1 MSTVRTWTPEQ
12 QNAISARGGGLLV
25 SAAAGSGKT
34 AVLVERVIRL
44 VCDETAP
51 CPLDRLLVVTFTKA
65 AASEM
70 RERIGKALEA
80 ELAKKPNSTYLLRQQ
95 MLLSSAQI
103 CTMDSFCSTLV
114 KTYFHEADISPD
126 FRILDDSE
134 RRAME
139 EETAQA
145 CLQTLYEDNSPA
157 FQMLSGLLMQGA
169 NDRRLTDAVL
179 DLYRYAQAYP
189 DPEIWLQSIPSFYD
203 EETLL
208 AESIWGKRILE
219 SAAVRVRDCV
229 RLLKKALQLLET
241 EPPLFEAYAPALQ
254 SDLLFA
260 QKLLDAVCTPD
271 WDAAKRLTESYSADA
286 FRRAPKGYTG
296 NRTKEIVAALR
307 KKVKNNFG
315 KLQDLFPATETEH
328 REDMRTLRPMVQVLI
343 DTVLDFS
350 ARLLEAKRS
359 ENAYDFSDIS
369 HAALRLLVQRDTDG
383 VVSRTPL
390 AESLRTQYKEILLDE
405 YQDTNEAQE
414 LLFTALSDNER
425 NLFCVGDV
433 KQSIYGFRLA
443 MPEIFLRRRAA
454 SADYDGI
461 HFPARI
467 TLGNNFRSRK
477 TVANGINY
485 LFEQLMT
492 EETCGVE
499 YGETERLYASAAYDS
514 AEDAPVELH
523 LLPESAGRA
532 DRISPEAAHIAQ
544 CIQTMIADKTPVS
557 NENGGTRPVRYGDIC
572 ILMRSLTGG
581 EQYFDALEEAG
592 IPAFYQ
598 KKGGFFAM
606 REIRTMVSLLK
617 ALNNPYDDVP
627 LCACLFSPIWGF
639 TPDELAEIKMLSH
652 DEPLF
657 CKLSRADLDKC
668 RRFLA
673 DYRELHALSTVLTP
687 AALLRSIYETTGFQ
701 AIVGA
706 MPGGENRKL
715 NLQLLLRYAESY
727 AEIGNNSLSGFLR
740 YLNRLQDNE
749 ANVEAATGVSE
760 YADVVRIMTIHKSK
774 GLEFPVVFLAKCG
787 AAFNASDQRKPLLIH
802 PKMKLGLKIYDPNR
816 RRSFPSVPYVAAK
829 LGIQADAQ
837 AEELRVLYVALTR
850 AKERLILV
858 GSGNGQTGTT
868 RIAQKAAEDVL
879 GETSVS
885 TAYVQSMNNYLSWI
899 CAAYMKHPDAQ
910 ALRILADYTGEKEAK
925 TEFRLRVVVPQET
938 AQKEPSV
945 ETVPIYAKADPMLM
959 QTIKERIEYI
969 YPFLPLH
976 ACPAKISASALNA
989 RDDVFSFFA
998 EARPAFLGKGG
1009 MTPAMRGTATHTFAQ
1024 YCDFAA
1030 AKQDLEAEI
1039 RRLCQIGKLTQEACE
1054 VLDRAALTAFLHSP
1068 LLTRM
1073 EKADFV
1079 CREQKFTVFLPAK
1092 EAIEKDDPAFEN
1104 EQVLLQ
1110 GVIDCA
1116 FGENGD
1122 IVLVDYKTDRV
1133 RVPEELAARYKTQL
1147 SVYAYAAKQIFE
1159 AEVREAYLYSF
1170 TLGQAIRVN
1179 I

>member
-203 EETLL
+203 EKTSL
-208 AESIWGKRILE
+208 AETVWGKRILE

-241 EPPLFEAYAPALQ
+241 EPPLSEAYAPALQ
-254 SDLLFA
+254 ADLLFA

-328 REDMRTLRPMVQVLI
+328 REDMHTLRPMVQVLI

-369 HAALRLLVQRDTDG
+369 HTALRLLVQRNTDG
-383 VVSRTPL
+383 GVSRTPL

-499 YGETERLYASAAYDS
+499 YGET
-514 AEDAPVELH
+514 
-523 LLPESAGRA
+523 
-532 DRISPEAAHIAQ
+532 
-544 CIQTMIADKTPVS
+544 
-557 NENGGTRPVRYGDIC
+557 
-572 ILMRSLTGG
+572 
-581 EQYFDALEEAG
+581 
-592 IPAFYQ
+592 
-598 KKGGFFAM
+598 
-606 REIRTMVSLLK
+606 
-617 ALNNPYDDVP
+617 
-627 LCACLFSPIWGF
+627 
-639 TPDELAEIKMLSH
+639 
-652 DEPLF
+652 
-657 CKLSRADLDKC
+657 
-668 RRFLA
+668 
-673 DYRELHALSTVLTP
+673 
-687 AALLRSIYETTGFQ
+687 
-701 AIVGA
+701 
-706 MPGGENRKL
+706 
-715 NLQLLLRYAESY
+715 
-727 AEIGNNSLSGFLR
+727 
-740 YLNRLQDNE
+740 
-749 ANVEAATGVSE
+749 
-760 YADVVRIMTIHKSK
+760 
-774 GLEFPVVFLAKCG
+774 
-787 AAFNASDQRKPLLIH
+787 
-802 PKMKLGLKIYDPNR
+802 
-816 RRSFPSVPYVAAK
+816 
-829 LGIQADAQ
+829 
-837 AEELRVLYVALTR
+837 
-850 AKERLILV
+850 
-858 GSGNGQTGTT
+858 
-868 RIAQKAAEDVL
+868 
-879 GETSVS
+879 
-885 TAYVQSMNNYLSWI
+885 
-899 CAAYMKHPDAQ
+899 
-910 ALRILADYTGEKEAK
+910 
-925 TEFRLRVVVPQET
+925 
-938 AQKEPSV
+938 
-945 ETVPIYAKADPMLM
+945 
-959 QTIKERIEYI
+959 
-969 YPFLPLH
+969 
-976 ACPAKISASALNA
+976 
-989 RDDVFSFFA
+989 
-998 EARPAFLGKGG
+998 
-1009 MTPAMRGTATHTFAQ
+1009 
-1024 YCDFAA
+1024 
-1030 AKQDLEAEI
+1030 
-1039 RRLCQIGKLTQEACE
+1039 
-1054 VLDRAALTAFLHSP
+1054 
-1068 LLTRM
+1068 
-1073 EKADFV
+1073 
-1079 CREQKFTVFLPAK
+1079 
-1092 EAIEKDDPAFEN
+1092 
-1104 EQVLLQ
+1104 
-1110 GVIDCA
+1110 
-1116 FGENGD
+1116 
-1122 IVLVDYKTDRV
+1122 
-1133 RVPEELAARYKTQL
+1133 
-1147 SVYAYAAKQIFE
+1147 
-1159 AEVREAYLYSF
+1159 
-1170 TLGQAIRVN
+1170 
-1179 I
+1179 